1 MTPLPDNLLDTLS
14 DDDLLLLHLAGELPE
29 AQRVMVEARL
39 AMNPDEGGE
48 WAKAFYALDGRL
60 CADAKAL
67 SLPPV
72 GPAVQQIVGAIR
84 SADPLP
90 IDAAR
95 GRLWRPPTWTLYP
108 AVAAL
113 LMVMVMG
120 GWWYKVRDDLAVNVT
135 PTNVE
140 PGFATVFRGDAD
152 RDLGDLSDDQ
162 IAMQFDAMVV
172 EPRLGIE
179 QPLSEL
185 NYLESLTQ

>member
-1 MTPLPDNLLDTLS
+1 MTPLPDNFLDTLS

-39 AMNPDEGGE
+39 AMNPDEGGD
-48 WAKAFYALDGRL
+48 WAKAFGTLDARL
-60 CADAKAL
+60 RADAQSL
-67 SLPPV
+67 SLPPA
-72 GPAVQQIVGAIR
+72 GPAVQQIVGFIR
-84 SADPLP
+84 SAEPLP
-90 IDAAR
+90 MDAVR
-95 GRLWRPPTWTLYP
+95 GRLWRPPTWSLYP

-120 GWWYKVRDDLAVNVT
+120 GWWYKIRDEMAVNVT
-135 PTNVE
+135 PAAVDA
-140 PGFATVFRGDAD
+140 GFATVFRGEAD